1 MQKIT
6 IVDTAY
12 YENLA
17 FTAGAL
23 ISNWNAS
30 SPEKTFSTFT
40 TTSAEYVPGQFYKR
54 ELPCILHF
62 LKEVSWGSNV
72 IVIDGYV
79 SLSDSK
85 RGLGMY
91 LYKALD
97 MQIPVIGVA
106 KNVFTQNTTSLPIFR
121 GTSKKPLYITAAGI
135 ELQKAAEDIQNMFGE
150 HRIPTILK
158 IVDSLSKSS
167 KVGQ

>member
-12 YENLA
+12 YGNLA

-30 SPEKTFSTFT
+30 SPEKTFSTYT
-40 TTSAEYVPGQFYKR
+40 TTSAEYIPGQFYKR

-62 LKEVSWGSNV
+62 LKEAPWESNI

-85 RGLGMY
+85 IGLGMH

-106 KNVFTQNTTSLPIFR
+106 KNAFTQNTAALPI
-121 GTSKKPLYITAAGI
+121 Y
-135 ELQKAAEDIQNMFGE
+135 
-150 HRIPTILK
+150 
-158 IVDSLSKSS
+158 
-167 KVGQ
+167 